1 MSLIISLAVWKKILH
16 IITYKYNVRSDNWPG
31 LLQGGG
37 ICGWE
42 ARRSGA
48 VWPGQHWGVS
58 SPSLHPARTQSP
70 LLQNK
75 STCTYIL
82 HLIYTQLKK
91 KNPSFYKINSRCPT
105 KESKAVNTCRRKDF
119 HTKVT
124 NCDLIVFLLNNLG
137 MTSTMWLMRRSRHCI
152 RYSTL
157 SDPLFSAALPS
168 RGVWR
173 RLSLSMYMTSL

>member
-1 MSLIISLAVWKKILH
+1 MWMRGKEERSCLAWTALGCFLPITASSEDTISSVTEQKYMYLH
-16 IITYKYNVRSDNWPG
+16 T
-31 LLQGGG
+31 
-37 ICGWE
+37 
-42 ARRSGA
+42 
-48 VWPGQHWGVS
+48 
-58 SPSLHPARTQSP
+58 PS
-70 LLQNK
+70 N
-75 STCTYIL
+75 
-82 HLIYTQLKK
+82 IYTTEK

-168 RGVWR
+168 LGVWR